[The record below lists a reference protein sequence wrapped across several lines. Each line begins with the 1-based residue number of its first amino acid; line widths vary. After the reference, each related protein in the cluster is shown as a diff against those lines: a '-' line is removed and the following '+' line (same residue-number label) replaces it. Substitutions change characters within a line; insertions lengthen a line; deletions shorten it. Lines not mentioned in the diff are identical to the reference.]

1 VTIRKTSLLACVV
14 LLTAFSSVVTA
25 GATSAGERKVHATGR
40 VVESDGR
47 ESPGSVVQVF
57 AEPDAKFLASMS
69 VGDSY
74 SATSV
79 GTATTDKAGNFT
91 IDGVVTGG
99 SQNLRFVASDLK
111 GHATEWWEPE
121 EANASPVLKLGA
133 TSSTAVASEAAIAK
147 SNSIV
152 STLMSS
158 YVVNDIVGQLY
169 STTTGATGDFQ
180 YISGATSELGV
191 GVSLTGAVGGW
202 TMSGTNGIDSTMT
215 IDFPQQPSTST
226 WKKYFS
232 SQWIYGKYKDV
243 FSTCVKGYCTTDSIQ
258 YGARPYRFN
267 GGAIVSEA
275 SSVPTITNPQFC
287 APFVANSGVTA
298 DYGSSI
304 TWSNGVSIAQYLG
317 IDLSSKTGYTTSAK
331 NAYKF
336 TKAVH
341 LCGTGGVPSQGSG
354 GSPNP
359 YLLVVTA

>member
-1 VTIRKTSLLACVV
+1 M
-14 LLTAFSSVVTA
+14 TALSSVVTA
-25 GATSAGERKVHATGR
+25 GATSAGERKVHATGK

-47 ESPGSVVQVF
+47 ESSGASVAMY

-74 SATSV
+74 SPTLV
-79 GTATTDKAGNFT
+79 GTATTDTAGNFT
-91 IDGVVTGG
+91 IDGAVTAG

-121 EANASPVLKLGA
+121 KANASLVLKLGSV
-133 TSSTAVASEAAIAK
+133 SSAAVAGGAAIAK
-147 SNSIV
+147 SNSIS

-180 YISGATSELGV
+180 YGSGATSELGV
-191 GVSLTGAVGGW
+191 GVSLTGSVGGW
-202 TMSGTNGIDSTMT
+202 TTSGTTSANSTLT
-215 IDFPQQPSTST
+215 IDFPQQASTST

-232 SQWIYGKYKDV
+232 SQWLYGKYKDV
-243 FSTCVKGYCTTDSIQ
+243 FSTCVKGYCSVDQIQ
-258 YGARPYRFN
+258 YGARPIRFN

-275 SSVPTITNPQFC
+275 ASVPTTNPQYC
-287 APFVANSGVTA
+287 APYDPNSGVTA

-304 TWSNGVSIAQYLG
+304 TWSNGVSIAAYIG
-317 IDLSSKTGYTTSAK
+317 INLSSKTGYSTSAK
-331 NAYKF
+331 NACKF

-359 YLLVVTA
+359 YLIVVTP

>member
-1 VTIRKTSLLACVV
+1 MELRDRRQMTNGPPRMREAMENDDLWHGWGGSRSDRLVAVENLDFMV
-14 LLTAFSSVVTA
+14 FQW
-25 GATSAGERKVHATGR
+25 ATGLSVLVPIDEDPTR
-40 VVESDGR
+40 IFEPFR
-47 ESPGSVVQVF
+47 EG
-57 AEPDAKFLASMS
+57 EL
-69 VGDSY
+69 
-74 SATSV
+74 
-79 GTATTDKAGNFT
+79 
-91 IDGVVTGG
+91 
-99 SQNLRFVASDLK
+99 VARLM
-111 GHATEWWEPE
+111 
-121 EANASPVLKLGA
+121 
-133 TSSTAVASEAAIAK
+133 AAH
-147 SNSIV
+147 
-152 STLMSS
+152 
-158 YVVNDIVGQLY
+158 D
-169 STTTGATGDFQ
+169 
-180 YISGATSELGV
+180 
-191 GVSLTGAVGGW
+191 LTGAVGGW